1 LTHRRRGEV
10 GRTEILVAVAVLAV
24 LTLIIV
30 PVIWSFSRNS
40 RREEVP
46 LNVDAIR
53 ATELSYHKAFSEFLS
68 ADAAP
73 RPPHAVDAEAVP
85 WVPSD
90 GFRRLGWAPA
100 DAEVRG
106 SYSVTATRTGFTVN
120 GACDVDG
127 DGHRALYQAD
137 AEHPAAATTDN
148 GVY

>member
-1 LTHRRRGEV
+1 MAHASRGEV

-24 LTLIIV
+24 LTLIVV
-30 PVIWSFSRNS
+30 PVIWSFSRSS
-40 RREEVP
+40 RRAEVP
-46 LNVDAIR
+46 LNVEAIR
-53 ATELSYHKAFSEFLS
+53 LTELSYHKAFTEFLS

-106 SYSVTATRTGFTVN
+106 SYSVTANKTGFVVH

-137 AEHPAAATTDN
+137 ADHEAAATTDN

>member
-1 LTHRRRGEV
+1 M
-10 GRTEILVAVAVLAV
+10 AVAVLAV

-30 PVIWSFSRNS
+30 PVIWSFSRNA
-40 RREEVP
+40 RRDEVP
-46 LNVDAIR
+46 LNVEAIR
-53 ATELSYHKAFSEFLS
+53 ATELSYEKAFNEFLS

-73 RPPHAVDAEAVP
+73 RPPHAVDADAVP
-85 WVPSD
+85 WIPSD

-106 SYSVTATRTGFTVN
+106 SYSVTATKTGFVVH

-127 DGHRALYQAD
+127 DGHRALYEAD
-137 AEHPAAATTDN
+137 VARAAVATTDD

>member
-1 LTHRRRGEV
+1 MQHRTRGEV

-30 PVIWSFSRNS
+30 PVIWSVSRNA
-40 RREEVP
+40 RRAEVP
-46 LNVDAIR
+46 LNVEAIR
-53 ATELSYHKAFSEFLS
+53 MTEISYHKAFTEYLS

-73 RPPHAVDAEAVP
+73 RPPHAVDADAVP
-85 WVPSD
+85 WVASD

-106 SYSVTATRTGFTVN
+106 SYSVTANKKGFTVH

-137 AEHPAAATTDN
+137 TDHEATATTDN